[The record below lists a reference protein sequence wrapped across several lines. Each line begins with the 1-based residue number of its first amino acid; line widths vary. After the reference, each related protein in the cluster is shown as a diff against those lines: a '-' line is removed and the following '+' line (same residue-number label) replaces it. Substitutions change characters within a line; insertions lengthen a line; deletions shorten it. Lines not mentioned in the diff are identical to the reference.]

1 MRIAHCVFEPPSGSG
16 SGAQL
21 RSHALNA
28 ALEGQGR
35 VETYVVQHAF
45 TSGKAHPARH
55 PAFITGALPEE
66 VLDPIAAKIAAQ
78 GPDLVVVEGVY
89 LADLAHRLIADGHR
103 VILDAHNV
111 ESTLLRQID
120 IARQGLWAR
129 IIRHRRWQ
137 RATDAER
144 QLFEAV
150 SGIWACSAQDADR
163 IAALAPQAPQAQLVP
178 NPVPQ
183 WCDSFTPAPDRPGVA
198 ALFVGHLGYRPN
210 IHAALRLAGGIAA
223 QIRARDSQAMLTV
236 AGRSPSRRLRKALGN
251 AQVRLEADPAD
262 LAPLYHGANMV
273 LVPLTEGGGTRI
285 KILEAMACHL
295 PVVASDTAVEGL
307 GLRPGVHFLQAG
319 SDAEFAACA
328 LRLSSDSA
336 LRHRLRQA
344 AWAFVQGHHGRCA
357 LHAAVGQ
364 AVRAVVT
371 KES

>member
-21 RSHALNA
+21 RSHALNT

-35 VETYVVQHAF
+35 VETHVVQQFF
-45 TSGKAHPARH
+45 TSGKAHPARR

-66 VLDPIAAKIAAQ
+66 VLDQIAAQITTQ

-89 LADLAHRLIADGHR
+89 LADLAHRLIAGGHR

-129 IIRHRRWQ
+129 VIRHRRWQ
-137 RATDAER
+137 RATAAER
-144 QLFEAV
+144 QLFGTVA
-150 SGIWACSAQDADR
+150 GIWACSAQDAGR
-163 IAALAPQAPQAQLVP
+163 IAALAPQAPRAQLVP

-183 WCDSFTPAPDRPGVA
+183 WCDSFTPAPDRPGIA

-210 IHAALRLAGGIAA
+210 ITAALRLAGGIAA
-223 QIRARDSQAMLTV
+223 QIRARDSHAVLTV
-236 AGRSPSRRLRKALGN
+236 AGRSPNRRLRKVLGA

-295 PVVASDTAVEGL
+295 PVVASGIAVEGL
-307 GLRPGVHFLQAG
+307 GLHPGVHYLQAE

-336 LRHRLRQA
+336 LRHSLRQA
-344 AWAFVQGHHGRCA
+344 AWEFVQDHHGPRA
-357 LHAAVGQ
+357 LQAAVGQ
-364 AVRAVVT
+364 AMRAVVSN
-371 KES
+371 ER